1 MNRELAATVVNW
13 LCETDISRRL
23 VAITFQAITNVKHPR
38 FWETERGFHG
48 EFHAVLREIL
58 ISERII
64 AYAGPILEQEYQKS
78 SRHGLSQRPDSILH
92 MPAKQWGLKQYEG
105 NFAVWALKRHS
116 SEDEAKLDFER
127 LDEMFD
133 ALRYPLGFFLN
144 VDSERTFARVYRG
157 QHAERIH
164 CISCS
169 LNADGTISLRHARPK
184 FGLLTSKM
192 MLRQRAL
199 KSKIRSK

>member
-1 MNRELAATVVNW
+1 
-13 LCETDISRRL
+13 

-64 AYAGPILEQEYQKS
+64 RYAGPILEQEYQKS
-78 SRHGLSQRPDSILH
+78 ARHGLSQRPDSILH
-92 MPAKQWGLKQYEG
+92 MPARQWGLKRYEG
-105 NFAVWALKRHS
+105 NFAVWALKRRS
-116 SEDEAKLDFER
+116 SEDEAKL
-127 LDEMFD
+127 
-133 ALRYPLGFFLN
+133 LRYPLGFFLN

-164 CISCS
+164 CISCR
-169 LNADGTISLRHARPK
+169 LNADGIFSLRHAQPK
-184 FGLLTSKM
+184 FGLPISKITG
-192 MLRQRAL
+192 RQRAL
-199 KSKIRSK
+199 RSNIRSE